1 MGKVGKLH
9 VEGCSQEERK
19 RRRAELG
26 TLQSLTVQSRTRQR
40 YNKAL
45 EQFWSFLREEGI
57 AVPDS
62 SGPLD
67 RILCLYL
74 EHLWAE
80 GFGRALAAD
89 TVAAVQD
96 AQPDVRKH
104 LPATWR
110 LLKVWNQN
118 EIPSRAPPLPEEAL
132 HAMVGYAIFKNQL
145 HFALSLLVGY
155 YGVLRTGEILELK
168 SSDVAV
174 ESERGP
180 AVISLGLTKGGQR
193 QGAAESVTITSE
205 QVIRWLYQWMHDS
218 GPRTFLC
225 PKPAQ
230 WRKLFNETLE
240 ALGFN
245 DLQFRPYSLRR
256 GGATYWFRKWGVL
269 DRLLLY
275 GRWQNARTARTYVN
289 DGLAALA
296 SMKLPWTGPN
306 RRFKQIFLNSYHQSL
321 PSLEPARKATR
332 AGGRGK
338 KTKKSSK
345 TVRVGERGSFPF
357 PFSFSKK

>member
-1 MGKVGKLH
+1 MGKVGRLY

-19 RRRAELG
+19 RRRAQLG

-45 EQFWSFLREEGI
+45 EQFWSFLRTEGI

-62 SGPLD
+62 ARPLD
-67 RILCLYL
+67 RLLCVYL

-80 GFGRALAAD
+80 GFGRALASD
-89 TVAAVQD
+89 TVAAIQD
-96 AQPDVRKH
+96 AQPDVRKR

-132 HAMVGYAIFKNQL
+132 HAMVGYAMFKSE
-145 HFALSLLVGY
+145 HYFALSLLVGF

-168 SSDVAV
+168 AGHVAV
-174 ESERGP
+174 DTERGP

-193 QGAAESVTITSE
+193 QGAAESVTVTSE
-205 QVIRWLYQWMHDS
+205 QVIRWLHQWAHQAS
-218 GPRTFLC
+218 ARTPLC

-230 WRKLFNETLE
+230 WRKLFNTTLE
-240 ALGFN
+240 ALGFSSF
-245 DLQFRPYSLRR
+245 QFRPYSLRR
-256 GGATYWFRKWGVL
+256 GGATYWFKKWGTM
-269 DRLLLY
+269 DRLLVY

-296 SMKLPWTGPN
+296 SMRLPWTGPN
-306 RRFKQIFLNSYHQSL
+306 KRFKQIFLNSFHSSI
-321 PSLEPARKATR
+321 PSLEPVRKATR
-332 AGGRGK
+332 SGGTGK
-338 KTKKSSK
+338 KAKSKKSSA
-345 TVRVGERGSFPF
+345 RNSESG
-357 PFSFSKK
+357 